1 MSSIQNKFP
10 SASRE
15 DWRALVSATL
25 QGVDPQNLNRLDEDG
40 LEIEALYGIG
50 APQTLP
56 DATCAIT
63 RLPVN
68 PAVHIANGWD
78 ICQPV
83 LATAAPQS
91 TNQLI
96 LHGLQDGVGTIWL
109 QGLETGN
116 LAADLPTLMQG
127 VILPAVGIALDA
139 SDDVLV
145 QMAAFAAFA
154 RSSNHR
160 LSALRFQ
167 ANIDPFA
174 PTADAAL
181 LDQGLDYLAAAD
193 AADVPT
199 GLFRAQG
206 WHWHNRGMT
215 AVQELAYSLAS
226 LTEILR
232 HAAAQG
238 LDPADLA
245 PRLSV
250 SLALPADLFD
260 GIAKCRA
267 LRQCWGGVITALGL
281 DPDRHRLFIQA
292 AVSLRM
298 FSLAD
303 REVNILRT
311 TTALLGGA
319 IGGADQLSAHPH
331 DCLTG
336 GDAMGRRLARMQQHL
351 LIEESGLSRSLD
363 PAGGAGFI
371 EARTNQLAAVAWDL
385 FQQIEADGGALV
397 AHHAGRFAAWAKTAA
412 ARRHAKV
419 AAGKLTLVGVNLQ
432 PDGSILDDV
441 LPYWAPVRRPAAA
454 IEAVRRAA
462 AKAPPRILLLQQQ
475 LMPVP
480 QLAKLRALFAIG
492 GMQPVHM
499 QLDDTSGKAVDTARP
514 DLVVLLD
521 GEFDQLDAAVLTALS
536 ALRDAGKA
544 LTAAI
549 LLDASAP
556 LDLLADIVD
565 VSLAEFREGD
575 A

>member
-1 MSSIQNKFP
+1 MSSTQNKFP

-15 DWRALVSATL
+15 DWRQLVSAAL
-25 QGVDPQNLNRLDEDG
+25 KGADPQSLNRRDEDG
-40 LEIEALYGIG
+40 LEIEALYDIVVPETVPN
-50 APQTLP
+50 A
-56 DATCAIT
+56 ACALA

-68 PAVHIANGWD
+68 PAVHIAHGWD

-83 LATAAPQS
+83 LATGAPQS
-91 TNQLI
+91 LNQLI
-96 LHGLQDGVGTIWL
+96 LEGLQDGVGTIWL
-109 QGLETGN
+109 QGLEAGN
-116 LAADLPTLMQG
+116 LAVDLPVIMQD
-127 VILPAVGIALDA
+127 VVLPAAGIALDA
-139 SDDVLV
+139 GNDALV
-145 QMAAFAAFA
+145 QIAAFSAFA
-154 RSSNHR
+154 KSGNHS

-174 PTADAAL
+174 PAADAAL
-181 LDQGLDYLAAAD
+181 LDQGLDYLACAD
-193 AADVPT
+193 AADRPA

-215 AVQELAYSLAS
+215 AVQELAYNLAS

-232 HAAAQG
+232 HAAARN
-238 LDPADLA
+238 LDLA
-245 PRLSV
+245 DVASRLSA

-267 LRQCWGGVITALGL
+267 LRHCWGGVIAALGL

-303 REVNILRT
+303 REVNMLRT

-371 EARTNQLAAVAWDL
+371 EARTNQLAVAAWDL
-385 FQQIEADGGALV
+385 FQQIEADGGALA

-412 ARRHAKV
+412 GQRHAKL
-419 AAGKLTLVGVNLQ
+419 AAGDLTLVGVNLQ
-432 PDGSILDDV
+432 PDGNIRDDV
-441 LPYWAPVRRPAAA
+441 LPHWISVRRPAAT
-454 IEAVRRAA
+454 IEALRRAA
-462 AKAPPRILLLQQQ
+462 AKTPPRILLLQHQPT
-475 LMPVP
+475 PVP

-499 QLDDTSGKAVDTARP
+499 QLDDASGKAVDTARP
-514 DLVVLLD
+514 DLLVLLD
-521 GEFDQLDAAVLTALS
+521 CEFDQLDAALLS
-536 ALRDAGKA
+536 ALSGLRHAGKA
-544 LTAAI
+544 MTAAR
-549 LLDASAP
+549 LLDAAAP
-556 LDLLADIVD
+556 LDLLADIVG
-565 VSLAEFREGD
+565 VSLAEFYEGD